1 MVKDECLN
9 NSATFILDDL
19 VLLPKAFP
27 CFDEPSR
34 KATFKLRLG
43 RPKEYTTRS
52 NTASCK
58 EGEQVDGKPG
68 YVWDT
73 FMITPKMS
81 TYVLAWM
88 VCKGMKARTSR
99 TWSGVKV
106 HASDSNPNLMHHT
119 AYFGVKFLE
128 YFERL
133 LNIKYSLPKMDI
145 MTIPKLDHAQATENW
160 GMMIIG
166 QAHVNMD
173 EPEWNPDMF
182 QKDVLLA
189 HEMVSTVHIRG
200 EQEWGKKQSQTGV
213 YKIPF

>member
-1 MVKDECLN
+1 
-9 NSATFILDDL
+9 
-19 VLLPKAFP
+19 
-27 CFDEPSR
+27 
-34 KATFKLRLG
+34 
-43 RPKEYTTRS
+43 
-52 NTASCK
+52 
-58 EGEQVDGKPG
+58 
-68 YVWDT
+68 
-73 FMITPKMS
+73 MS

-160 GMMIIG
+160 GMMIIKENS
-166 QAHVNMD
+166 VNF
-173 EPEWNPDMF
+173 EVYGWNEEVF
-182 QKDVLLA
+182 QNDLLLA
-189 HEMVSTVHIRG
+189 HEMVSTVHIKRKG
-200 EQEWGKKQSQTGV
+200 
-213 YKIPF
+213 

>member
-1 MVKDECLN
+1 MKDECLIN
-9 NSATFILDDL
+9 TATLIFDDL
-19 VLLPKAFP
+19 FLLPKAFP

-52 NTASCK
+52 NTATCK

-145 MTIPKLDHAQATENW
+145 MTIPELDHAQAAENW
-160 GMMIIG
+160 GMMIIKEDS
-166 QAHVNMD
+166 VNFAD
-173 EPEWNPDMF
+173 NDWSEEMF
-182 QKDVLLA
+182 QNDLLLA
-189 HEMVSTVHIRG
+189 HEMVSIRTVRINKR
-200 EQEWGKKQSQTGV
+200 KGV
-213 YKIPF
+213 KYRFIQDKVHN

>member
-1 MVKDECLN
+1 MHSRC
-9 NSATFILDDL
+9 SPTWFI
-19 VLLPKAFP
+19 LLPKAFP

-34 KATFKLRLG
+34 KATFKLKLG
-43 RPKEYTTRS
+43 RPKEYNTRS
-52 NTASCK
+52 NTASEK
-58 EGEQVDGKPG
+58 EGEQIDGRPG

-73 FMITPKMS
+73 YKTTPKMS
-81 TYVLAWM
+81 TYVLTFM
-88 VCKGMKARTSR
+88 VCKNMNPRTSR
-99 TWSGVKV
+99 TWSGVEV
-106 HASDSNPNLMHHT
+106 RASHSDPYLMHHT

-160 GMMIIG
+160 GMMIID

-173 EPEWNPDMF
+173 EPEWNEYMF

-200 EQEWGKKQSQTGV
+200 ER
-213 YKIPF
+213 

>member
-1 MVKDECLN
+1 
-9 NSATFILDDL
+9 
-19 VLLPKAFP
+19 
-27 CFDEPSR
+27 
-34 KATFKLRLG
+34 
-43 RPKEYTTRS
+43 
-52 NTASCK
+52 
-58 EGEQVDGKPG
+58 
-68 YVWDT
+68 
-73 FMITPKMS
+73 
-81 TYVLAWM
+81 
-88 VCKGMKARTSR
+88 MKARTSR

-166 QAHVNMD
+166 QAHVNID
-173 EPEWNPDMF
+173 EPEWNDHMF
-182 QKDVLLA
+182 QKDLLLA

-200 EQEWGKKQSQTGV
+200 EREWGKSQSQTHR
-213 YKIPF
+213 